1 MKRLPSRTSHRRGA
15 AIVAMITT
23 MLLLGLIGVG
33 MVLGGARDQDLS
45 IKRLETV
52 RAFYAAESGMNM
64 AIRELMVRAD
74 EDGDGAIGSIS
85 DDGNSANDPTIGSG
99 QCNVTNNTSGATV
112 TLTSNGR
119 SGQATRK
126 IDAQLQ

>member
-1 MKRLPSRTSHRRGA
+1 MVRPMLCVAFAFRSRFSATASARRSAPRCLCAAQWRAPEMKRLPSRTAPRRGA

-85 DDGNSANDPTIGSG
+85 DDG
-99 QCNVTNNTSGATV
+99 
-112 TLTSNGR
+112 
-119 SGQATRK
+119 
-126 IDAQLQ
+126 